1 MCVVINNS
9 SYPAV
14 KNNNTAYRAFGKY
27 WMQARGFLN
36 YRLKYCWPK
45 VFCCMSRFWMG
56 DYEKT
61 GGANRGP
68 SKNLGGGHCHPGPP
82 LRIATGYYTPLVGH
96 EWYAGSNCAC
106 LRGPHRCFRRE
117 CCTGGQS
124 MINTARE
131 PYSLHPSINAKHGVG
146 QVATALLQVFSMTL
160 PGIDLRLQ
168 TLLGHSQ
175 PTVPSHKTNILTLV
189 L

>member
-1 MCVVINNS
+1 
-9 SYPAV
+9 
-14 KNNNTAYRAFGKY
+14 
-27 WMQARGFLN
+27 
-36 YRLKYCWPK
+36 
-45 VFCCMSRFWMG
+45 
-56 DYEKT
+56 
-61 GGANRGP
+61 
-68 SKNLGGGHCHPGPP
+68 
-82 LRIATGYYTPLVGH
+82 
-96 EWYAGSNCAC
+96 
-106 LRGPHRCFRRE
+106 
-117 CCTGGQS
+117 

-175 PTVPSHKTNILTLV
+175 PTVPSHNTNILTLV